1 MLITQI
7 TFMFDNRICLL
18 LETNANA
25 ALKKMKPMNNQ
36 LGGTYKWEV
45 GTIKRTLRTPQQ
57 DKKPTK
63 YHWGRVK
70 ASIIS
75 LYL

>member
-1 MLITQI
+1 
-7 TFMFDNRICLL
+7 
-18 LETNANA
+18 
-25 ALKKMKPMNNQ
+25 MKPMNNQ

-45 GTIKRTLRTPQQ
+45 GTIKRTLRTPLQ
-57 DKKPTK
+57 DKKNTK
-63 YHWGRVK
+63 YPWGRVK